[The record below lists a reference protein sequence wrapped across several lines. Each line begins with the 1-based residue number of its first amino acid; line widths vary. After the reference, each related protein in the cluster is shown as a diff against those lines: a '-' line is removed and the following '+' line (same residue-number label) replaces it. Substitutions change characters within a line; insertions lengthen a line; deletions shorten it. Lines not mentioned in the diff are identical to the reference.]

1 MEDNQH
7 IYRSAVTHRVY
18 TSSELLKGRLFSKE
32 VVFKVRV
39 HRDFPGGPVAKTP
52 SS

>member
-18 TSSELLKGRLFSKE
+18 TSSESLKGLFSKE

-39 HRDFPGGPVAKTP
+39 HRDFPGGPVAKTV